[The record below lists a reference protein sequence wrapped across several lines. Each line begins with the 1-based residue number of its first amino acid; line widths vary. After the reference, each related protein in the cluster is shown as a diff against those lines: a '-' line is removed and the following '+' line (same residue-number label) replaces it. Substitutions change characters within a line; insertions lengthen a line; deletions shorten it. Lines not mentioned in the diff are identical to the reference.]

1 MLAKMCTY
9 VELTRGPLTL
19 VDVAMMNDILDVKE
33 ENEAPGK
40 NGSGGRALRY
50 HDRSPEEQR
59 RITEVTVKTRLMRQ
73 TIARRRAFLDRE
85 RELLARGIIVKVED

>member
-33 ENEAPGK
+33 ENEARARMAAEE
-40 NGSGGRALRY
+40 GR
-50 HDRSPEEQR
+50 
-59 RITEVTVKTRLMRQ
+59 
-73 TIARRRAFLDRE
+73 
-85 RELLARGIIVKVED
+85 